1 MTTSSELVTWFT
13 MLLSGSWLRIINT
26 QDKSIRPT
34 FSPCPRCL
42 RLALHKSFEPQYMS
56 SIMCLV
62 SPYLQALSA
71 CLSNVLFICVYST
84 VKDPVEFRLQK
95 PATVF
100 CQT

>member
-1 MTTSSELVTWFT
+1 
-13 MLLSGSWLRIINT
+13 
-26 QDKSIRPT
+26 
-34 FSPCPRCL
+34 
-42 RLALHKSFEPQYMS
+42 
-56 SIMCLV
+56 MCLV